1 MPDPITIIITP
12 PPALEVI
19 VDCAPSPA
27 AVVELGWVSP
37 ITGDAARELLG
48 VYSASTP
55 LSGSRLVNVDSSGE
69 IHYADAAVG
78 RPAHGFI
85 LPAVISGESV
95 AVYRAGAM
103 ALNHTAGLGGSGWLG
118 TEGRIDWSPE
128 IEGRAILQEI
138 GVASA
143 PGKVTISLD
152 KTTRLS

>member
-1 MPDPITIIITP
+1 MSEPITIIITP
-12 PPALEVI
+12 PPALAVI
-19 VDCAPSPA
+19 VDCAPPPTELI
-27 AVVELGWVSP
+27 ELGWASP

-48 VYSASTP
+48 VYPASTT
-55 LSGSRLVNVDSSGE
+55 LSGSRLVNVTSSGE
-69 IHYADAAVG
+69 IHYADAAIG

-85 LPAVISGESV
+85 LPAVIAGESV

-103 ALNHTAGLGGSGWLG
+103 ALSHTAELGGSGWLG
-118 TEGRIDWSPE
+118 TEGRIDWTPE

-138 GVASA
+138 GAASA